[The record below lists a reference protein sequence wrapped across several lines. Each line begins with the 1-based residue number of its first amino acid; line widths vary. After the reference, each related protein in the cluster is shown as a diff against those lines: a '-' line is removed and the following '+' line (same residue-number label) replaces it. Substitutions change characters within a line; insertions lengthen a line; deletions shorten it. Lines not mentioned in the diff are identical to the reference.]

1 MSKPTTI
8 RLAKAWGKH
17 KAGAELVVL
26 GPGMPQG
33 PATIDPQRAAQLARD
48 GFVASPEAT
57 GGKKPSKQRLQ
68 EA

>member
-1 MSKPTTI
+1 MSHPTTI

-26 GPGMPQG
+26 GPGVAQG
-33 PATIDPQRAAQLARD
+33 PTAIDPQRAAQLARD
-48 GFVASPEAT
+48 GFVATPA
-57 GGKKPSKQRLQ
+57 KKPAKPEGK

>member
-1 MSKPTTI
+1 MSQPTTI

-26 GPGMPQG
+26 GPGVEQG
-33 PATIDPQRAAQLARD
+33 PTAIDPQRAAQLARD
-48 GFVASPEAT
+48 GFVANQATT
-57 GGKKPSKQRLQ
+57 GGKKPPKHTQ